1 MRAVCFIRKF
11 QLLLNCN
18 NYENLNPKSRTSQT
32 RKTLCAS
39 LNMTKMRNKITVFL
53 LLFSL
58 ATFGQDTIKKHN
70 ISGTIK
76 YRINGEFVI
85 PDETFITLYP
95 NNLFIESDSSD
106 NFKSEK
112 LRPGTYTLEID
123 NYTSNHQKYVIT
135 ITDKSISDYE
145 IIIDVKCDIDNL
157 TALADI
163 KDRHPKLMLISG
175 IAPVHIKGQENF
187 EKKYKVKY
195 HEFGCIA
202 PIKTCVLM
210 YNKVIFEYLDKKFGK
225 KWRNDVRA
233 DVLGLK

>member
-1 MRAVCFIRKF
+1 
-11 QLLLNCN
+11 
-18 NYENLNPKSRTSQT
+18 
-32 RKTLCAS
+32 
-39 LNMTKMRNKITVFL
+39 MRNKITVCL

-58 ATFGQDTIKKHN
+58 VTFGQDTLKKYN

-76 YRINGEFVI
+76 YRINGEFVN
-85 PDETFITLYP
+85 PDETFIALYP
-95 NNLFIESDSSD
+95 NNLFIESDSSG
-106 NFKSEK
+106 NFKFEK
-112 LRPGTYTLEID
+112 LGQGTYTLEID
-123 NYTSNHQKYVIT
+123 NYTSNYQKCEIT
-135 ITDKSISDYE
+135 ITDKSISNYE

-175 IAPVHIKGQENF
+175 IAPMHIKGQENF
-187 EKKYKVKY
+187 EKKYEVKY

-225 KWRNDVRA
+225 KWRDDVRT